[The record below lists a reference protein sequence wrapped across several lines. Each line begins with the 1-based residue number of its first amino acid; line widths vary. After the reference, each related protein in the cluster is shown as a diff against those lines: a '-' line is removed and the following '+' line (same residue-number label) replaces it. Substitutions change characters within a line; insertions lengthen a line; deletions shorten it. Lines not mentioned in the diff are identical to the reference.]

1 MIQQTIIEGL
11 YQVEKEEETV
21 CGPQELKYT
30 SVSSLGFLI
39 IPYISLNGAGEPCN
53 SELPIEIDE
62 RRKGRR
68 KRETE
73 TQWERQRNE
82 SGRKRRRECLL
93 SLWER
98 MISHVIRA

>member
-1 MIQQTIIEGL
+1 M
-11 YQVEKEEETV
+11 
-21 CGPQELKYT
+21 
-30 SVSSLGFLI
+30 VSSLGFLV

-53 SELPIEIDE
+53 SELPIEVDE

-98 MISHVIRA
+98 GSSAGT